1 MSARYV
7 TNTYEITDAYKKILI
22 DAKEGNVKIEASSD
36 DSTKLVLFE
45 DKKRPYVFDVQ
56 NGTLTVQLQKTRWY
70 NLLRIGF
77 KRSEIRIYVPKSILE
92 ELFVKSTVGS
102 VEISS
107 IVCKGDI
114 DIQTNT
120 GKANIYDILC
130 KAFNSKAN
138 TGSII
143 LNKLIA
149 ADRVSIKRN
158 TGSVSLN
165 DCNAREFFIKTNTGG
180 VFGKLPSNTVFVV
193 KTNTGKIE
201 IPKATTGESIS
212 TMCEIRTHTGN
223 IRFE

>member
-92 ELFVKSTVGS
+92 EL
-102 VEISS
+102 
-107 IVCKGDI
+107 
-114 DIQTNT
+114 
-120 GKANIYDILC
+120 
-130 KAFNSKAN
+130 
-138 TGSII
+138 
-143 LNKLIA
+143 
-149 ADRVSIKRN
+149 
-158 TGSVSLN
+158 
-165 DCNAREFFIKTNTGG
+165 G
-180 VFGKLPSNTVFVV
+180 VFADETAWVGDTSTDIETSKNLGAALAIGVIWGFRKKEELVSSGADVIVSEPCDIYRAV
-193 KTNTGKIE
+193 KE
-201 IPKATTGESIS
+201 YA
-212 TMCEIRTHTGN
+212 
-223 IRFE
+223 

>member
-1 MSARYV
+1 MIAEYV
-7 TNTYEITDAYKKILI
+7 TSTYEITDAYQKILL
-22 DAKEGNVKIEASSD
+22 DAKEAKIEIEASSND
-36 DSTKLVLFE
+36 TTKLVFFE
-45 DKKRPYVFDVQ
+45 DQKRRYVFDVQ
-56 NGTLTVQLQKTRWY
+56 NGTLTVRLRKTKWY
-70 NLLRIGF
+70 NFLRIGF
-77 KRSEIRIYVPKSILE
+77 KRSEIKICVPKSILE
-92 ELFVKSTVGS
+92 ELSVKSTVGS

-130 KAFNSKAN
+130 NAFNSKAN

-158 TGSVSLN
+158 TGRVSLN

-201 IPKATTGESIS
+201 IPKVTTGESIS
-212 TMCEIRTHTGN
+212 TMCEIRTNTGN